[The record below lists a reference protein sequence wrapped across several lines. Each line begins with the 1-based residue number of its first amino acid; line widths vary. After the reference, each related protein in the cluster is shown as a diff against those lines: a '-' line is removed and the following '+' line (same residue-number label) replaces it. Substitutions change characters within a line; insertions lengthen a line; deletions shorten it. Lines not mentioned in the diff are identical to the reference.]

1 MKKMKGFR
9 SIKSL
14 IVLGSF
20 VIVTI
25 ICAVMLIVSSVLSRD
40 AFRAQV
46 ESDMQTLA
54 QETSEKLVK
63 DIEHTEEIVKELAA
77 NPMLTSKEYSQ
88 KEIAAFYEKRA
99 KETGFNLFFTVKP
112 NGKGI
117 NLTQGA
123 EKFDVADTEYFKQ
136 SIKEKTY
143 TSSIIDDVVT
153 GGKIIVVSTPYY
165 DLKTNKLL
173 GVFAGIMSTDF
184 VSKLCKDF
192 KWGESGN
199 IAVYDRN
206 ANIVGHTKPEIV
218 ESRLNLVEKAK
229 TDPDY
234 VSVAEF
240 FKGQIDSN
248 TNGIGTYKWFGK
260 NRIGAINIIEGR
272 DFVTLV
278 AVNEDEVFTNM
289 NNLQVKLIFVIALL
303 VVFGMVIMYFAFA
316 VPIARA
322 FNSFKTDLLH
332 ISNYD
337 LTKEPTKD
345 YSGRHDEVGDIYRAE
360 MTLKEN
366 IVQIITGI
374 SAHAQN
380 TAATAEELSATAQS
394 TSATADEVANAVN
407 NIASGAASQAE
418 DTQNA
423 TKNVE
428 HSNELLSHM
437 MTVLDELNESTELI
451 NDKKEEGSKSL
462 KELSAATT
470 KVTTSSEEIAA
481 IIAQT
486 DESADKIS
494 SASDMIQSISDQTN
508 LLALNAAIE
517 AARAGE
523 AGKGFAVVAEEI
535 RKLAEQSA
543 GFTGEIKETINGLQE
558 QTKKA
563 VETMDFTREAVAEQ
577 EKKLKETGDKFG
589 EISEAVEKSKG
600 IVGEISDEA
609 KNIFKDNETITQV
622 VENLSAIAEENAAT
636 TEEVSA
642 SVDTQVQSIQ
652 DISDASENLA
662 EIATEL
668 QSEVS
673 KFII

>member
-1 MKKMKGFR
+1 MKKKMGFR
-9 SIKSL
+9 SIRSL
-14 IVLGSF
+14 IILGSF
-20 VIVTI
+20 VIVSV
-25 ICAVMLIVSSVLSRD
+25 ICAIMLLVSSVLSRE
-40 AFRAQV
+40 AFRTQV
-46 ESDMQTLA
+46 EADMEVLA

-63 DIEHTEEIVKELAA
+63 DIQHTEAIIEELAA
-77 NPMLTSKEYSQ
+77 NPMLTDDKYKW
-88 KEIAAFYEKRA
+88 KEIADFFENRA
-99 KETGFNLFFTVKP
+99 KATGFNLFFTVKP
-112 NGKGI
+112 DGKGI

-123 EKFDVADTEYFKQ
+123 ETFDVSDTEYFKQ
-136 SIKEKTY
+136 SIQGKTF
-143 TSSIIDDVVT
+143 TSSIITDVVT

-165 DLKTNKLL
+165 EPGSSKIV
-173 GVFAGIMSTDF
+173 GVFAGIMNTDF
-184 VSKLCKDF
+184 ISHLCTDF
-192 KWGESGN
+192 KWGETGN
-199 IAVYDRN
+199 IAVYDKDT
-206 ANIVGHTKPEIV
+206 NIVGHTKPEIV
-218 ESRLNLVEKAK
+218 ASGLNLVEKAK
-229 TDPDY
+229 SDPEY
-234 VSVAEF
+234 ASVAEF

-248 TNGIGTYKWFGK
+248 TNGIGTYNWFGNK
-260 NRIGAINIIEGR
+260 RIGAVNIIEGR
-272 DFVTLV
+272 EFVTLV
-278 AVNEDEVFTNM
+278 AVNEAEVFKNM
-289 NNLQVKLIFVIALL
+289 NDLQVKLILVIACL
-303 VVFGMVIMYFAFA
+303 VVLGMLIMYFAFGI
-316 VPIARA
+316 PFSRA
-322 FNSFKTDLLH
+322 FNNFRTDLLH
-332 ISNYD
+332 IANYD

-345 YSGRHDEVGDIYRAE
+345 YSGRRDEVGDIYRAI

-366 IVQIITGI
+366 IVNIITGI

-407 NIASGAASQAE
+407 NIASGATSQAE

-428 HSNELLSHM
+428 HSNELLNKM
-437 MTVLDELNESTELI
+437 MSVLDELNGSTELI

-462 KELSAATT
+462 KELSAATV
-470 KVTTSSEEIAA
+470 KVTKSSEEIAA

-543 GFTGEIKETINGLQE
+543 GFTGEIKETISGLQE

-577 EKKLKETGDKFG
+577 EAKLQETGNKFG
-589 EISEAVEKSKG
+589 EISEAVEKSKD
-600 IVGEISDEA
+600 IVREISEEA
-609 KNIFKDNETITQV
+609 NTMVKNNETITHV

-668 QSEVS
+668 QSEVA

>member
-1 MKKMKGFR
+1 MKKKMGFR
-9 SIKSL
+9 SIRSL
-14 IVLGSF
+14 IILGSF
-20 VIVTI
+20 VIVSV
-25 ICAVMLIVSSVLSRD
+25 ICAIMLLVSSVLSRE
-40 AFRAQV
+40 AFRTQV
-46 ESDMQTLA
+46 EADMEVLA

-63 DIEHTEEIVKELAA
+63 DIQHTEAIIEELAA
-77 NPMLTSKEYSQ
+77 NPMLTDDNYKW
-88 KEIAAFYEKRA
+88 KEIADFFENRA
-99 KETGFNLFFTVKP
+99 KATGFNLFFTVKP
-112 NGKGI
+112 DGKGI

-123 EKFDVADTEYFKQ
+123 ETFDVSDTEYFKQ
-136 SIKEKTY
+136 SIQGKTF
-143 TSSIIDDVVT
+143 TSSIITDVVT

-165 DLKTNKLL
+165 EPGTGKMV
-173 GVFAGIMSTDF
+173 GVFAGIMNTDF
-184 VSKLCKDF
+184 ISHLCTDF
-192 KWGESGN
+192 KWGETGN
-199 IAVYDRN
+199 IAVYDRDTN
-206 ANIVGHTKPEIV
+206 VVGHTKPEIV
-218 ESRLNLVEKAK
+218 ASGLNLVEKAK
-229 TDPDY
+229 SDPEY
-234 VSVAEF
+234 ASVAEF

-248 TNGIGTYKWFGK
+248 TNGIGTYNWLGNK
-260 NRIGAINIIEGR
+260 RIGAVNIIEGR
-272 DFVTLV
+272 EFVTLV
-278 AVNEDEVFTNM
+278 AINEAEVFKNM
-289 NNLQVKLIFVIALL
+289 NDLQVKLILVIACL
-303 VVFGMVIMYFAFA
+303 VVLGMLIMYFAFGI
-316 VPIARA
+316 PFSRA
-322 FNSFKTDLLH
+322 FNNFRTDLLH
-332 ISNYD
+332 IANYD

-345 YSGRHDEVGDIYRAE
+345 YSGRRDEVGDIYRAI

-366 IVQIITGI
+366 IVNIITGI

-407 NIASGAASQAE
+407 NIASGATSQAE

-428 HSNELLSHM
+428 HSNELLNKM
-437 MTVLDELNESTELI
+437 MSVLDELNGSTELI

-462 KELSAATT
+462 KELSAATV
-470 KVTTSSEEIAA
+470 KVTKSSEEIAA

-543 GFTGEIKETINGLQE
+543 GFTGEIKETISGLQE

-577 EKKLKETGDKFG
+577 EAKLQETGNKFG
-589 EISEAVEKSKG
+589 EISEAVEKSKD
-600 IVGEISDEA
+600 IVREISEEA
-609 KNIFKDNETITQV
+609 NTMVKNNETITQV

-668 QSEVS
+668 QSEVA

>member
-1 MKKMKGFR
+1 
-9 SIKSL
+9 
-14 IVLGSF
+14 
-20 VIVTI
+20 
-25 ICAVMLIVSSVLSRD
+25 
-40 AFRAQV
+40 
-46 ESDMQTLA
+46 
-54 QETSEKLVK
+54 
-63 DIEHTEEIVKELAA
+63 
-77 NPMLTSKEYSQ
+77 
-88 KEIAAFYEKRA
+88 
-99 KETGFNLFFTVKP
+99 
-112 NGKGI
+112 
-117 NLTQGA
+117 
-123 EKFDVADTEYFKQ
+123 
-136 SIKEKTY
+136 
-143 TSSIIDDVVT
+143 
-153 GGKIIVVSTPYY
+153 
-165 DLKTNKLL
+165 
-173 GVFAGIMSTDF
+173 MSTDF

-206 ANIVGHTKPEIV
+206 TNIVGHTKPEIV

-248 TNGIGTYKWFGK
+248 TNGIGTYTWFGK
-260 NRIGAINIIEGR
+260 NRIGAVNIIEGR

-278 AVNEDEVFTNM
+278 AINEDEVFTNM

-303 VVFGMVIMYFAFA
+303 VVFGMIIMYLAFA
-316 VPIARA
+316 IPFSRA
-322 FNSFKTDLLH
+322 FNNFRTDLLH
-332 ISNYD
+332 IANYD

-345 YSGRHDEVGDIYRAE
+345 YSGRRDEVGDIHRAI

-366 IVQIITGI
+366 IVNIITGI

-407 NIASGAASQAE
+407 NIAHGATSQAE

-462 KELSAATT
+462 KELSAATV
-470 KVTTSSEEIAA
+470 KVTKSSEEIAA

-609 KNIFKDNETITQV
+609 KTIVKDNETITQV

>member
-1 MKKMKGFR
+1 MKKKMGFR
-9 SIKSL
+9 SIRSL
-14 IVLGSF
+14 IILGSF
-20 VIVTI
+20 VIVSV
-25 ICAVMLIVSSVLSRD
+25 ICAIMLLVSSVLSRE
-40 AFRAQV
+40 AFRTQV
-46 ESDMQTLA
+46 EADMEVLA

-63 DIEHTEEIVKELAA
+63 DIQHTEAIIEELAA
-77 NPMLTSKEYSQ
+77 NPMLTDDKYKW
-88 KEIAAFYEKRA
+88 KEIADFFENRA
-99 KETGFNLFFTVKP
+99 KATGFNLFFTVKP
-112 NGKGI
+112 DGKGI

-123 EKFDVADTEYFKQ
+123 ETFDVSDTEYFKQ
-136 SIKEKTY
+136 SIQGKTF
-143 TSSIIDDVVT
+143 TSSIITDVVT

-165 DLKTNKLL
+165 EPGTGKMV
-173 GVFAGIMSTDF
+173 GVFAGIMNTDF
-184 VSKLCKDF
+184 ISRLCTDF
-192 KWGESGN
+192 KWGETGN
-199 IAVYDRN
+199 IAVYDKDT
-206 ANIVGHTKPEIV
+206 NIVGHTKPEIV
-218 ESRLNLVEKAK
+218 ASGLNLVEKAK
-229 TDPDY
+229 SDPEY
-234 VSVAEF
+234 ASVAEF

-248 TNGIGTYKWFGK
+248 TNGIGTYNWFGNK
-260 NRIGAINIIEGR
+260 RIGAVNIIEGR
-272 DFVTLV
+272 EFVTLV
-278 AVNEDEVFTNM
+278 AVNEAEVFKNM
-289 NNLQVKLIFVIALL
+289 NDLQVKLILVIACL
-303 VVFGMVIMYFAFA
+303 VVLGMLIMYFAFGI
-316 VPIARA
+316 PFSRA
-322 FNSFKTDLLH
+322 FNNFRTDLLH
-332 ISNYD
+332 IANYD

-345 YSGRHDEVGDIYRAE
+345 YSGRRDEVGDIYRAI

-366 IVQIITGI
+366 IVNIITGI

-407 NIASGAASQAE
+407 NIASGATSQAE

-428 HSNELLSHM
+428 HSNKLLSHM
-437 MTVLDELNESTELI
+437 MTVLDELNGSTELI

-462 KELSAATT
+462 KELSAATV
-470 KVTTSSEEIAA
+470 KVTKSSEEIAA
-481 IIAQT
+481 IIVQT

-543 GFTGEIKETINGLQE
+543 GFTGEIKETISGLQE

-577 EKKLKETGDKFG
+577 EAKLQETGNKFG
-589 EISEAVEKSKG
+589 EISEAVEKSKD
-600 IVGEISDEA
+600 IVREISEEA
-609 KNIFKDNETITQV
+609 NTMVKNNETITQV

-668 QSEVS
+668 QSEVA